1 MINREKQ
8 FLKFAM
14 NSGVLRFGEF
24 TLKSGRVS
32 PYFFNAGLFCTGAML
47 SQLASFY
54 ADALCE
60 NEPNDFML
68 FGPAYKGIVLAT
80 ATAASLHDQYGRNVP
95 FAYNRKEVKDHGE
108 GGTVVGAQLTGRVVI
123 IDDVITAGTAIGESM
138 EIIES
143 AGAQAAAVIVALD
156 REEIVSDQGQS
167 AITQIRERYNLP
179 VHVIAHFSTL
189 IETLRTTPDLEQHLN
204 PLEAYRD
211 RYGDPAATTGTTR
224 SDL

>member
-1 MINREKQ
+1 MTNREQQ
-8 FLKFAM
+8 FLQFAM
-14 NSGVLRFGEF
+14 SSGVLRFGEF

-47 SQLASFY
+47 SQLAGFY
-54 ADALCE
+54 AAVLCE
-60 NEPNDFML
+60 NEPDDFML

-80 ATAASLHDQYGRNVP
+80 ATAAALHDQYGRNVP

-108 GGTVVGAQLTGRVVI
+108 GGTVVGAELAGRVVI

-138 EIIES
+138 DIIES

-167 AITQIRERYNLP
+167 AITQIRERYGLP
-179 VHVIAHFSTL
+179 VHVIARFSAL
-189 IETLRTTPDLEQHLN
+189 IETLRATPDLKQHLDA
-204 PLEAYRD
+204 LEAYRN
-211 RYGDPAATTGTTR
+211 RYGDPPADAN
-224 SDL
+224 S